1 MPSKRKHGNANT
13 IAMPRGPVM
22 IDVEGFYLSDVERE
36 RLKNPYVGGVIL
48 FRRNFQTI
56 EQLRTLCQDIRN
68 LRDPALLIAVDHEG
82 GRVQRF
88 LEGFTR
94 LPPMQALGEQFDVDA
109 AGALDLAQQIGD
121 VLATELRAIGVDLS
135 FAPVLDLDW
144 ERSGIIGDRAFS
156 SDPDKV
162 AQLASALCSGLNRG
176 GMASCGKHFPGHGW
190 VVADSHH
197 AIPVDERSLAEL
209 EAHDLKPF
217 AALIEQ
223 GMEALMPAHVV
234 YEKIDDQPAGFSRF
248 WLKQYLREKLGFN
261 GLIFSDDLCMEGAA
275 GAGDIVARAQ
285 AAWAAG
291 CDMVLVCNRP
301 DLAQQ
306 LLNALEVSQQSI
318 SPTLA
323 DRLAR
328 IEGAGSIENAQRK
341 MNKPE
346 FAHMQAQAALLA
358 VPPEQYQNSIIVG
371 EAHY

>member
-1 MPSKRKHGNANT
+1 MPSKRKTNASIK
-13 IAMPRGPVM
+13 IARGPVM
-22 IDVEGFYLSDVERE
+22 LDVAGLTLSAEERE

-48 FRRNFQTI
+48 FRRNFANV
-56 EQLRTLCQDIRN
+56 EQLRELCSDIRS

-109 AGALDLAQQIGD
+109 AGALDLAEQVGH
-121 VLATELRAIGVDLS
+121 VLATELRAVGVDLS

-144 ERSGIIGDRAFS
+144 ARSGIIGDRAFS
-156 SDPDKV
+156 GDPDKV
-162 AQLASALCSGLNRG
+162 SQLATALCLGLSRG

-197 AIPVDERSLAEL
+197 AIPVDERSLSEL

-217 AALIEQ
+217 AHLIAQ
-223 GMEALMPAHVV
+223 GMEALMPAHVI
-234 YEKIDDQPAGFSRF
+234 YQQIDAQPAGFSRF
-248 WLKQYLREKLGFN
+248 WLQQYLREKLNFT

-275 GAGDIVARAQ
+275 GAGDMVARAE
-285 AAWAAG
+285 AAWDAG

-301 DLAQQ
+301 DLAEQ
-306 LLNALEVSQQSI
+306 LLNHLMQTQKSI

-323 DRLAR
+323 DRLAKV
-328 IEGAGSIENAQRK
+328 EGGGSIDNAQRK

-346 FAHMQAQAALLA
+346 FAQMQAQAALLA
-358 VPPEQYQNSIIVG
+358 VPPEQYQNSVIVG